1 MKNLL
6 ISAGIFSI
14 GIGVGVLASKTYF
27 DKKYREMA
35 EEEIASVKEF
45 YDRRS
50 LRGVPEIIEETVKE
64 SIASEKPPLNG
75 FSTVSISSDVLYS
88 TPTIEAVPYN
98 EHYQTES
105 KVDKAQT
112 LSPEEDEPYE
122 ITVEEFTDDDEFDKV
137 TLNYYMEDG
146 MLIYEEGEDVA
157 DETIIGSENLDD
169 FASVPLSQAYY
180 RDPKKNIDY
189 EVIKVD
195 GSYQELIAGI

>member
-6 ISAGIFSI
+6 ISAGIFSL

-27 DKKYREMA
+27 DKKYQQMA
-35 EEEIASVKEF
+35 EEEIESFRQYVERAKKKIEDNDKKLETSGYLETLEP
-45 YDRRS
+45 YPTNPS
-50 LRGVPEIIEETVKE
+50 LYTTT
-64 SIASEKPPLNG
+64 SA
-75 FSTVSISSDVLYS
+75 D
-88 TPTIEAVPYN
+88 TIPYN

-105 KVDKAQT
+105 KIDEAKT

-122 ITVEEFTDDDEFDKV
+122 ITIEEYTEDEEFDKV

-195 GSYQELIAGI
+195 GSYQELVAGI